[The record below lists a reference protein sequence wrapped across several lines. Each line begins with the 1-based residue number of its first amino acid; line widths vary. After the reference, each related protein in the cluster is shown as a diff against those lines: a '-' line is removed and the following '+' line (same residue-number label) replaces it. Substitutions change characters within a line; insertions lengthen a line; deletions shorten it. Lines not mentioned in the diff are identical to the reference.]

1 MNKNELVTE
10 IYSKIKATKK
20 DATKKDAEAGLNAV
34 IAAITE
40 ALAEGEKVQLIGF
53 GTFETKERAAREGRN
68 PKTGETIKI
77 AASKCPKFK
86 AGKALKDRVNK

>member
-53 GTFETKERAAREGRN
+53 GTFETKERAAREGKN
-68 PKTGETIKI
+68 PQTGEKIKI
-77 AASKCPKFK
+77 DACKVPAFK
-86 AGKALKDRVNK
+86 AGKALKDAVK